1 MTKTKYLKPEIEV
14 YQLSTE
20 VLSMVAATVTTKNI
34 GESDNQSNIE
44 EGDDENIGYPDPFS

>member
-1 MTKTKYLKPEIEV
+1 MTKTNYLKPEIEV

-44 EGDDENIGYPDPFS
+44 EGDNENIEYPDPFL